1 MARFTAP
8 GAAGGSSLRAAEIL
22 GARKFVAAVINY
34 VVAGKSGRDEGSQL
48 RDLHLH
54 HNHGKDQKRLQHI
67 GGKHDAQR
75 N

>member
-22 GARKFVAAVINY
+22 GARKFVAAV
-34 VVAGKSGRDEGSQL
+34 VDHVMTGKSGRDEGSQL

-54 HNHGKDQKRLQHI
+54 QDHSKDQKGLQRI
-67 GGKHDAQR
+67 GGDHDA
-75 N
+75 